1 MGTIQRATCWMVPI
15 KRILQMN
22 NRDYKEVGPDTF
34 YHVFNRG
41 TAKGKIFLGKE
52 DYAFFLSRL
61 RESLYPLET
70 GRAELTKTRQYV
82 RTQLP
87 AGAFDLVC
95 YCLMPNHFH
104 FLLRQNTDLPVNKLI
119 GKLCT
124 GYSKYFNK
132 RYERVGSLFQDQFK
146 SVPIISNEQLLWVS
160 AYIHINPLKAKLVQR
175 LEAYPY
181 SSYPDFIGL
190 RAGTLCKKEA
200 IMEQC
205 DNSSASYNTHIMNFE
220 EGINTSLSLDN

>member
-1 MGTIQRATCWMVPI
+1 
-15 KRILQMN
+15 MN

-41 TAKGKIFLGKE
+41 TAKTKIFLSTD

-61 RESLYPLET
+61 RESLYPVIID
-70 GRAELTKTRQYV
+70 RAELAKTRSYV

-104 FLLRQNTDLPVNKLI
+104 FLLRQNTDLPVSKLI

-132 RYERVGSLFQDQFK
+132 KYKRVGSLFQDQFK
-146 SVPIISNEQLLWVS
+146 SVPITSNEQLLWIS
-160 AYIHINPLKAKLVQR
+160 AYIHRNPSEAGLVGKLGD
-175 LEAYPY
+175 YPY
-181 SSYPDFIGL
+181 SSYLDFAGL
-190 RAGTLCKKEA
+190 RNGTLCKKEA
-200 IMEQC
+200 VMEQC
-205 DNSSASYNTHIMNFE
+205 GNSSAVYDGHIMNFE
-220 EGINTSLSLDN
+220 ESDHNILGLDSV